1 MLIVVRTCFSGWF
14 RRRLD
19 CRNIVGQFFI
29 VLKGEVYMVDAVV
42 YREPVAQAD
51 LLYRRG
57 QHIMYKGEDAQVL
70 EVKPVFTIR
79 ISGRSHVICG
89 NIFNDVKPS
98 AGDND

>member
-1 MLIVVRTCFSGWF
+1 MADTVEL
-14 RRRLD
+14 L
-19 CRNIVGQFFI
+19 
-29 VLKGEVYMVDAVV
+29 
-42 YREPVAQAD
+42 EPVAQAD

-89 NIFNDVKPS
+89 NILNDVEPS
-98 AGDND
+98 AGVNE

>member
-1 MLIVVRTCFSGWF
+1 MADTVELV
-14 RRRLD
+14 
-19 CRNIVGQFFI
+19 
-29 VLKGEVYMVDAVV
+29 
-42 YREPVAQAD
+42 EPVAQAD

-70 EVKPVFTIR
+70 EVRPVFTIR

-98 AGDND
+98 AGDSH